1 MRLSELFTNIG
12 IAPQL
17 YTVFCGKGPSSG
29 DQPGITVNVI
39 GIPAILLW
47 KYLFFFMDGRKPIL
61 PVITAHEEFPIKPL
75 KSLQH

>member
-1 MRLSELFTNIG
+1 MYVRVKNWAMRLSELFTNIG

-61 PVITAHEEFPIKPL
+61 PVSQPMRSFL
-75 KSLQH
+75 